1 MERNRRTSLQGVVVS
16 NKMDKTI
23 VVEVETHKRH
33 AKYQKRVK
41 YSNKYYAHDEKN
53 EAKVG
58 DTVTIMACR
67 PLSALKRFR
76 LVSVDKKA
84 LVSIKVAEAEAALEL
99 QEEKEAEKAVAK
111 VEEVKVEEVKVEEVK
126 VEEVKE
132 APKAE
137 KKPAAKKAPAKK
149 AAAKEEAPA
158 KKAPAKKEAAEKK
171 PAAKKPAAKKAAK
184 KEE

>member
-16 NKMDKTI
+16 DKMNKTI

-33 AKYQKRVK
+33 PKYAKRIK

-58 DTVTIMACR
+58 DVVTIMGCR

-76 LVSVDKKA
+76 LVSIDKKHQE
-84 LVSIKVAEAEAALEL
+84 SIKEVLEQEKLMEEQVEAKAEE
-99 QEEKEAEKAVAK
+99 K
-111 VEEVKVEEVKVEEVK
+111 VEEPKVEAAEVVEEPK
-126 VEEVKE
+126 KEE
-132 APKAE
+132 APAEEKPAAKKAPA

-149 AAAKEEAPA
+149 AEE
-158 KKAPAKKEAAEKK
+158 KAE
-171 PAAKKPAAKKAAK
+171 
-184 KEE
+184 

>member
-23 VVEVETHKRH
+23 VVEVETHKKH
-33 AKYQKRVK
+33 PKYLKRVK

-58 DTVTIMACR
+58 DTVTIMGCR

-84 LVSIKVAEAEAALEL
+84 VEPIKVAEVEL
-99 QEEKEAEKAVAK
+99 IAEEKLEEVKAEAK

-126 VEEVKE
+126 AEE
-132 APKAE
+132 
-137 KKPAAKKAPAKK
+137 KPAAKKAPAKK
-149 AAAKEEAPA
+149 ASTKKESTEEKPAAKKAPA
-158 KKAPAKKEAAEKK
+158 KKAPAKKAEEK
-171 PAAKKPAAKKAAK
+171 
-184 KEE
+184 

>member
-16 NKMDKTI
+16 DKMDKTI

-33 AKYQKRVK
+33 PKYAKRIK

-76 LVSVDKKA
+76 LVSIDKKH
-84 LVSIKVAEAEAALEL
+84 LESIKAV
-99 QEEKEAEKAVAK
+99 QEAEKAMEEQVEETVEAK
-111 VEEVKVEEVKVEEVK
+111 VEEAPVVEEAKVEE
-126 VEEVKE
+126 
-132 APKAE
+132 PKAE
-137 KKPAAKKAPAKK
+137 EKVAEEKPAAKKAPAKKPAAKKAPAKK
-149 AAAKEEAPA
+149 AE
-158 KKAPAKKEAAEKK
+158 KAE
-171 PAAKKPAAKKAAK
+171 
-184 KEE
+184 

>member
-1 MERNRRTSLQGVVVS
+1 MERNYRTSLQGVVVS

-53 EAKVG
+53 VANVG

-67 PLSALKRFR
+67 PLSATKRFR

-84 LVSIKVAEAEAALEL
+84 LASIKVAEAEAALEA
-99 QEEKEAEKAVAK
+99 KEG
-111 VEEVKVEEVKVEEVK
+111 VEEVKAEVKKVEKVEEPVVEAAPV
-126 VEEVKE
+126 VEETKE
-132 APKAE
+132 EAKPTE
-137 KKPAAKKAPAKK
+137 EKPAAKKAPAKK
-149 AAAKEEAPA
+149 APA
-158 KKAPAKKEAAEKK
+158 KKAPAKKT
-171 PAAKKPAAKKAAK
+171 AAK